1 MLWPWSVGF
10 IKKIKYHVA
19 GRDSGGWEQIEINSI
34 LMDHR
39 YLLHFLSPPT
49 NSKSTSRPDDIM
61 HKNAFRPDPF
71 EADKKLFTIIAAEEK
86 YWNDKWPWSTIKNEC
101 TTRKKQPQSRP
112 DTRVWNIF
120 FVASSAA
127 TSAAAA
133 QISQSSCWCLLV
145 FRQEKYIGIYFPP
158 WGPVLPVRRSRSVKR
173 AKASTTAR
181 QAARQAMIDDSIKRA
196 NNTKSKH

>member
-1 MLWPWSVGF
+1 M
-10 IKKIKYHVA
+10 A

-86 YWNDKWPWSTIKNEC
+86 Y
-101 TTRKKQPQSRP
+101 
-112 DTRVWNIF
+112 
-120 FVASSAA
+120 
-127 TSAAAA
+127 
-133 QISQSSCWCLLV
+133 
-145 FRQEKYIGIYFPP
+145 
-158 WGPVLPVRRSRSVKR
+158 
-173 AKASTTAR
+173 
-181 QAARQAMIDDSIKRA
+181 
-196 NNTKSKH
+196 